1 MVPPQLMAQAV
12 THLCFEPNTMTAE
25 ALSPS
30 PNPAESLRERLIRKG
45 VITPEAS
52 DEVNQRAA
60 NVVNRVIIVGNL
72 GIGFYSE
79 INRIC
84 EIVNRVFKTINKSLQ
99 SALLSLAEKKINKLI
114 FSFENCFLK
123 LNEGFEIV
131 RHSFFFAFKV
141 DKKNTP

>member
-1 MVPPQLMAQAV
+1 MASPQLMAQAV

-25 ALSPS
+25 ALSP

-52 DEVNQRAA
+52 DEINQRAA
-60 NVVNRVIIVGNL
+60 NVVKRVILVGNL
-72 GIGFYSE
+72 GRNLYSE

-84 EIVNRVFKTINKSLQ
+84 EILNGVFKTINKSLQ
-99 SALLSLAEKKINKLI
+99 NAYLSLAEKKVNKLI
-114 FSFENCFLK
+114 LSFEGCFSK

-141 DKKNTP
+141 DKRNTP